1 MVHICNSGTQEAG
14 AERSQSEATMLYIV
28 ASRPPACLPWLDL
41 EGEKKEEEEGGGGG
55 GGRGKGE

>member
-41 EGEKKEEEEGGGGG
+41 EGEKKEEVSNLML
-55 GGRGKGE
+55 